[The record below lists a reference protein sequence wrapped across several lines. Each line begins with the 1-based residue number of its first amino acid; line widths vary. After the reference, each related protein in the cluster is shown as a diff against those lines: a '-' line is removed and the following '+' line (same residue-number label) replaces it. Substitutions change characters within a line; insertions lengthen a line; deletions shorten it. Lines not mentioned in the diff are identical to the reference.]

1 MSARGVMARRPKLRA
16 YLLLARVSN
25 LPTVWTNVTAAH
37 VVAGA
42 PLTTLLT
49 AIVSMSL
56 FYTGGMFLNDAFDA
70 PFDAAARSDRPVP
83 AGDVSR
89 AEVFLVGA
97 LLLAA
102 GELLLLTMPYAGA
115 ALVWGGALAAA
126 IVFYDW
132 QHKGRSFGPIMMG
145 LCRALIYTTVAAGVV
160 GGVSRSVV
168 IAAIVMWVYVIAL
181 TQVAKMPGRGYLVP
195 WLIAGIC
202 LVDALMIAIA
212 GAPPI
217 AAVAAV
223 GCVVTLLLQRVVPGT

>member
-1 MSARGVMARRPKLRA
+1 MARRSRLRA
-16 YLLLARVSN
+16 YVLLARVSN

-42 PLTTLLT
+42 PLATLLT
-49 AIVSMSL
+49 GIVSMSL

-102 GELLLLTMPYAGA
+102 GELLLLTMPHRATALAWGAG
-115 ALVWGGALAAA
+115 LAAA
-126 IVFYDW
+126 IVFYDF
-132 QHKGRSFGPIMMG
+132 QHKGRSFGPIVMG
-145 LCRALIYTTVAAGVV
+145 LCRALIYATIAGGVV
-160 GGVSRSVV
+160 GGVARPVV
-168 IAAIVMWVYVIAL
+168 IAAIVMWVYVVAL
-181 TQVAKMPGRGYLVP
+181 TQVAKMPGRGPLVP

-202 LVDALMIAIA
+202 LVDAIMIAIA
-212 GAPPI
+212 GAPVI
-217 AAVAAV
+217 AVLAASGFV
-223 GCVVTLLLQRVVPGT
+223 LTLLFQRVVPGT